1 MFVKGI
7 DENEFS
13 QIGKN
18 WGNNMGNR
26 LLDHKYKI
34 IFKFKRNW
42 EKLINGWDVKIEKK
56 VKEIFLR
63 EFIIGIEYCL

>member
-13 QIGKN
+13 QVGKN

-26 LLDHKYKI
+26 LLDYKYKI

-56 VKEIFLR
+56 LKEIFLR
-63 EFIIGIEYCL
+63 EFILGIEYCL